1 MSEFHRGEPAL
12 HQPETIMLED
22 RTARINQAV
31 DQCLERLDNSPDPRA
46 ELRAF
51 INERQSTLPE
61 EELRTIETV
70 VFRIIL
76 DREQRRGG

>member
-1 MSEFHRGEPAL
+1 
-12 HQPETIMLED
+12 MLED

-31 DQCLERLDNSPDPRA
+31 DQCLERLDSNPDPRA

-51 INERQSTLPE
+51 ITERQSMLPE

>member
-1 MSEFHRGEPAL
+1 
-12 HQPETIMLED
+12 MLDD

-31 DQCLERLDNSPDPRA
+31 DQCLERLDNNSDPRA

-51 INERQSTLPE
+51 IAAQQGTLPE
-61 EELRTIETV
+61 EELRTVETV